1 MMVTQRQQRRKRV
14 YGTRSTTTTTTTTV
28 NASHFEQ
35 YCFDEHIQSSTTAFL
50 VPSLPPFHYRLWHP
64 MSNPIADNLDY
75 FTQQHDTNT
84 TSTKPF
90 NQHEYHLSLRHHH
103 HSRLQQDDHV
113 SSSTSPHQGMQDYSP
128 FAMRRPDPSLWHSF
142 VRRMSGVVPFPTAMP
157 EQDDDDDIAAVPYS
171 EYTSPFG
178 TAAQYR
184 PPPMLGEDDNLPSME
199 EVVQEGI
206 RAATSAE
213 LKENYFEHPFESDTS
228 APGSAEIPPTAPWDT
243 RPIKEAVTDAFEKYD
258 EGKLFLSYGEQRL

>member
-14 YGTRSTTTTTTTTV
+14 YGTRSTTTTTTV

-103 HSRLQQDDHV
+103 HSRLQQDDPV